1 LQKTEGKNMTQI
13 LVTLDEDS
21 TAQSIRRAIS
31 MLRGVASTSIYK
43 GEEQARKHYVQ
54 KTLTRAVDELKT
66 AKEKDTKMQT
76 AEDFIKELEE
86 GV

>member
-1 LQKTEGKNMTQI
+1 MTQI
-13 LVTLDEDS
+13 LVTLNEDS

-43 GEEQARKHYVQ
+43 GEEQARKAYVK
-54 KTLTRAVDELKT
+54 KTLTRAVEELKT
-66 AKEKDTKMQT
+66 AKKKGMKMQK